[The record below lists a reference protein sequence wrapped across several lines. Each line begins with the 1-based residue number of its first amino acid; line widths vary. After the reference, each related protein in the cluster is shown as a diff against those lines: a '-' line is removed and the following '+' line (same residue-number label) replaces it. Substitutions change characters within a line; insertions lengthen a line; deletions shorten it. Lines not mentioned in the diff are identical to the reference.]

1 MDNQYNYNTPNDQ
14 FQNQAKEN
22 TIPSQISL
30 ILIITKAKEY
40 VKRKGD
46 LFMDNQYNYNTPN
59 DQFQNQATGN
69 GGPDFHF
76 GQTDPDFS
84 HRKKE
89 MKPRDHKKV
98 AKIAGGLCFAVAFGV
113 IASAAFQTT
122 NFVGNALFGEK
133 VKTEKSSEKKVDSTS
148 LTRTSSTVTSDV
160 IASAAFQTTNFVGN
174 ALFGE
179 KVKTEK
185 SSEKKVDS
193 TSLTRTSSTVTS
205 DVSEVVNSVMPSVVS
220 ITNMSVQQVQSFFGG
235 TSSQEVQSSGSG
247 IIVGQNDTELL
258 IATNNSVVSITNM
271 SVQQVQS
278 FFGGTSSQE
287 VQSSGSGI
295 IVGQN
300 DTELLIATN
309 NHVVEGSTT
318 LTVSF
323 INESSAEAKIK
334 GTDASRDLAVIAV
347 PLENIEEET
356 MGEIK
361 VATLGDSTKLQV
373 GEPVIAIG
381 NALGYGQSVTTG
393 IVSALNRQI
402 DMEGFD
408 AELIQTDAA
417 INPGNSGGALVNANG
432 EVIGITTGIVSALN
446 RQIDMEGF
454 DAELIQTDA
463 AINPGNSGGALVNA
477 NGEVI
482 GINTVKVSSDA
493 VEGMGYAIPISDANE
508 TITTLM
514 NKETREQ
521 VPEDERGFLGVE
533 ITNVEAESAEL
544 YGMPTGVYIRNVIE
558 GTGAE
563 KAGLVRGGV
572 ITELD
577 GSSVDSMTTLQ
588 NLLSYYRVGE
598 TVTLTVEMPG
608 KDGSYEEKEV
618 EVVLSEKQTET
629 AIPKR

>member
-14 FQNQAKEN
+14 FQHQ
-22 TIPSQISL
+22 T
-30 ILIITKAKEY
+30 
-40 VKRKGD
+40 
-46 LFMDNQYNYNTPN
+46 M
-59 DQFQNQATGN
+59 GN
-69 GGPDFHF
+69 GGPDMNF
-76 GQTDPDFS
+76 GQQDPDFS

-89 MKPRDHKKV
+89 KKPRDHKKV

-122 NFVGNALFGEK
+122 NLVGNAIFGEK
-133 VKTEKSSEKKVDSTS
+133 VKSEKSSD
-148 LTRTSSTVTSDV
+148 
-160 IASAAFQTTNFVGN
+160 
-174 ALFGE
+174 
-179 KVKTEK
+179 
-185 SSEKKVDS
+185 KKVDS

-205 DVSEVVNSVMPSVVS
+205 DVSEVVDSVMPSVVS

-247 IIVGQNDTELL
+247 IIIGQNDTELL
-258 IATNNSVVSITNM
+258 IV
-271 SVQQVQS
+271 
-278 FFGGTSSQE
+278 
-287 VQSSGSGI
+287 
-295 IVGQN
+295 
-300 DTELLIATN
+300 TN

-323 INESSAEAKIK
+323 INEASAEAKIK
-334 GTDASRDLAVIAV
+334 GTDASKDLAVIAV
-347 PLENIEEET
+347 PLENVEEET
-356 MGEIK
+356 MDEIK

-373 GEPVIAIG
+373 GEPAIAIG

-408 AELIQTDAA
+408 AD
-417 INPGNSGGALVNANG
+417 
-432 EVIGITTGIVSALN
+432 
-446 RQIDMEGF
+446 
-454 DAELIQTDA
+454 LIQTDA

-482 GINTVKVSSDA
+482 GINTAKVSSDA

-521 VPEDERGFLGVE
+521 VPEEERGFLGVE

-544 YGMPTGVYIRNVIE
+544 YGMPTGVYIRDVIK

-577 GSSVDSMTTLQ
+577 GSSVDSMATLQ

-598 TVTLTVEMPG
+598 TVTLTVEVPG

-618 EVVLSEKQTET
+618 EVVLSEKQEET
-629 AIPKR
+629 RMPGR

>member
-1 MDNQYNYNTPNDQ
+1 
-14 FQNQAKEN
+14 
-22 TIPSQISL
+22 
-30 ILIITKAKEY
+30 
-40 VKRKGD
+40 
-46 LFMDNQYNYNTPN
+46 MDNQYNYNTPN

-89 MKPRDHKKV
+89 KKPRDHKKV

-122 NFVGNALFGEK
+122 NFVGN
-133 VKTEKSSEKKVDSTS
+133 V
-148 LTRTSSTVTSDV
+148 
-160 IASAAFQTTNFVGN
+160 
-174 ALFGE
+174 LFGE

-205 DVSEVVNSVMPSVVS
+205 DVSEVVNSVMP
-220 ITNMSVQQVQSFFGG
+220 
-235 TSSQEVQSSGSG
+235 
-247 IIVGQNDTELL
+247 
-258 IATNNSVVSITNM
+258 SVVSITNM

-381 NALGYGQSVTTG
+381 NALGYGQSV
-393 IVSALNRQI
+393 
-402 DMEGFD
+402 
-408 AELIQTDAA
+408 
-417 INPGNSGGALVNANG
+417 
-432 EVIGITTGIVSALN
+432 TTGIVSALN

>member
-1 MDNQYNYNTPNDQ
+1 
-14 FQNQAKEN
+14 
-22 TIPSQISL
+22 
-30 ILIITKAKEY
+30 
-40 VKRKGD
+40 
-46 LFMDNQYNYNTPN
+46 MDNQYNYNTPN

-89 MKPRDHKKV
+89 KKPRDHKKV

-160 IASAAFQTTNFVGN
+160 
-174 ALFGE
+174 
-179 KVKTEK
+179 
-185 SSEKKVDS
+185 
-193 TSLTRTSSTVTS
+193 
-205 DVSEVVNSVMPSVVS
+205 SEVVNSVMP
-220 ITNMSVQQVQSFFGG
+220 
-235 TSSQEVQSSGSG
+235 
-247 IIVGQNDTELL
+247 
-258 IATNNSVVSITNM
+258 SVVSITNM

-432 EVIGITTGIVSALN
+432 EVIGI
-446 RQIDMEGF
+446 
-454 DAELIQTDA
+454 
-463 AINPGNSGGALVNA
+463 
-477 NGEVI
+477 
-482 GINTVKVSSDA
+482 NTVKVSSDA

-588 NLLSYYRVGE
+588 NLLPYYRVGE

>member
-1 MDNQYNYNTPNDQ
+1 M
-14 FQNQAKEN
+14 
-22 TIPSQISL
+22 
-30 ILIITKAKEY
+30 
-40 VKRKGD
+40 
-46 LFMDNQYNYNTPN
+46 
-59 DQFQNQATGN
+59 
-69 GGPDFHF
+69 
-76 GQTDPDFS
+76 
-84 HRKKE
+84 
-89 MKPRDHKKV
+89 
-98 AKIAGGLCFAVAFGV
+98 
-113 IASAAFQTT
+113 
-122 NFVGNALFGEK
+122 
-133 VKTEKSSEKKVDSTS
+133 
-148 LTRTSSTVTSDV
+148 

-205 DVSEVVNSVMPSVVS
+205 DVSEVVNSVMP
-220 ITNMSVQQVQSFFGG
+220 
-235 TSSQEVQSSGSG
+235 
-247 IIVGQNDTELL
+247 
-258 IATNNSVVSITNM
+258 SVVSITNM

-381 NALGYGQSVTTG
+381 NALGYGQSV
-393 IVSALNRQI
+393 
-402 DMEGFD
+402 
-408 AELIQTDAA
+408 
-417 INPGNSGGALVNANG
+417 
-432 EVIGITTGIVSALN
+432 TTGIVSALN

>member
-1 MDNQYNYNTPNDQ
+1 
-14 FQNQAKEN
+14 
-22 TIPSQISL
+22 
-30 ILIITKAKEY
+30 
-40 VKRKGD
+40 
-46 LFMDNQYNYNTPN
+46 MDNQYNYNTPN

-89 MKPRDHKKV
+89 KKPRDHKKV

-160 IASAAFQTTNFVGN
+160 
-174 ALFGE
+174 
-179 KVKTEK
+179 
-185 SSEKKVDS
+185 
-193 TSLTRTSSTVTS
+193 
-205 DVSEVVNSVMPSVVS
+205 SEVVNSVMP
-220 ITNMSVQQVQSFFGG
+220 
-235 TSSQEVQSSGSG
+235 
-247 IIVGQNDTELL
+247 
-258 IATNNSVVSITNM
+258 SVVSITNM

-381 NALGYGQSVTTG
+381 NALGYGQSV
-393 IVSALNRQI
+393 
-402 DMEGFD
+402 
-408 AELIQTDAA
+408 
-417 INPGNSGGALVNANG
+417 
-432 EVIGITTGIVSALN
+432 TTGIVSALN

>member
-1 MDNQYNYNTPNDQ
+1 
-14 FQNQAKEN
+14 
-22 TIPSQISL
+22 
-30 ILIITKAKEY
+30 
-40 VKRKGD
+40 
-46 LFMDNQYNYNTPN
+46 MDNQYNYNTPN

-89 MKPRDHKKV
+89 KKPRDHKKV

-160 IASAAFQTTNFVGN
+160 
-174 ALFGE
+174 
-179 KVKTEK
+179 
-185 SSEKKVDS
+185 
-193 TSLTRTSSTVTS
+193 
-205 DVSEVVNSVMPSVVS
+205 SEVVNSVMP
-220 ITNMSVQQVQSFFGG
+220 
-235 TSSQEVQSSGSG
+235 
-247 IIVGQNDTELL
+247 
-258 IATNNSVVSITNM
+258 SVVSITNM

-417 INPGNSGGALVNANG
+417 INPGNSGGALVN
-432 EVIGITTGIVSALN
+432 E
-446 RQIDMEGF
+446 
-454 DAELIQTDA
+454 
-463 AINPGNSGGALVNA
+463 

-618 EVVLSEKQTET
+618 EVVLSEKQNET

>member
-1 MDNQYNYNTPNDQ
+1 MDNQNNKNTPNDH
-14 FQNQAKEN
+14 
-22 TIPSQISL
+22 
-30 ILIITKAKEY
+30 
-40 VKRKGD
+40 
-46 LFMDNQYNYNTPN
+46 
-59 DQFQNQATGN
+59 FQNQATGN

-89 MKPRDHKKV
+89 KKPRDHKKV

-160 IASAAFQTTNFVGN
+160 
-174 ALFGE
+174 
-179 KVKTEK
+179 
-185 SSEKKVDS
+185 
-193 TSLTRTSSTVTS
+193 
-205 DVSEVVNSVMPSVVS
+205 SEVVNSVMP
-220 ITNMSVQQVQSFFGG
+220 
-235 TSSQEVQSSGSG
+235 
-247 IIVGQNDTELL
+247 
-258 IATNNSVVSITNM
+258 SVVSITNM

-381 NALGYGQSVTTG
+381 NALGYGQSV
-393 IVSALNRQI
+393 
-402 DMEGFD
+402 
-408 AELIQTDAA
+408 
-417 INPGNSGGALVNANG
+417 
-432 EVIGITTGIVSALN
+432 TTGIVSALN